1 MLERSIL
8 AAVPSEDP
16 TAIINAVRS
25 LWKDV
30 SFSNTQPSYCIWLI
44 FATNQWWWCYSIS
57 SKQQI
62 FSHEVLGM
70 IQKSQGFGRNL
81 QTTHACRGVVSS
93 DNDALP
99 NHSRRAVQGDPI
111 EFRDE
116 KSYLADCVS
125 RQLLRDHVRL
135 NACLDN
141 KLHAPNPDCI
151 NGL

>member
-1 MLERSIL
+1 MS
-8 AAVPSEDP
+8 PSP
-16 TAIINAVRS
+16 IPSPHTASGQSSPLTSGGGAIP
-25 LWKDV
+25 
-30 SFSNTQPSYCIWLI
+30 FHQSNR
-44 FATNQWWWCYSIS
+44 YSHM
-57 SKQQI
+57 K
-62 FSHEVLGM
+62 FW
-70 IQKSQGFGRNL
+70 SQGFGRNL